1 MIFAAKLEMGGDQIS
16 GDSGASEIDATNSS
30 RLLLV
35 GSGMPHDREEVKNSE
50 FMLLYD
56 MIDAQLRFEC
66 ESA

>member
-1 MIFAAKLEMGGDQIS
+1 
-16 GDSGASEIDATNSS
+16 
-30 RLLLV
+30 
-35 GSGMPHDREEVKNSE
+35 MPHDREEVKNSE